1 MEIFTLLD
9 NLEDLIENSKKV
21 PLSNKIMVEQRE
33 ALDLIKDVRNKLPEE
48 LKVEK
53 FVRQERERILAEAK
67 KEDNDIVKEAENRI
81 LLLELR
87 SMLII
92 F

>member
-48 LKVEK
+48 LKVAK
-53 FVRQERERILAEAK
+53 FVREGTYF
-67 KEDNDIVKEAENRI
+67 
-81 LLLELR
+81 
-87 SMLII
+87 S
-92 F
+92 